1 MSRPAPVTQMVHAL
15 QRGDR
20 DEADRL
26 HAALKP
32 LFGMVGV
39 VSEESTPYGM
49 TEVKARNPLPIKTL
63 MNILGMPAGP
73 CRQPL
78 GKMNRAGL
86 DIVLGIAREVHAQ
99 SPEVF
104 APARASFFGTDIAQR
119 LNDPAVLKGLA
130 Y

>member
-1 MSRPAPVTQMVHAL
+1 M
-15 QRGDR
+15 

-32 LFGMVGV
+32 LFEMVGV
-39 VSEESTPYGM
+39 VSEEQTPYGM
-49 TEVKARNPLPIKTL
+49 TEVKARNPLPVKTL

-86 DIVLGIAREVHAQ
+86 DIVLGIAREVQAN

-104 APARASFFGTDIAQR
+104 APVASFFGTDVAQR
-119 LNDPAVLKGLA
+119 LNDDSVLEGLA